1 VTSHFAFTNVGITHS
16 KEGLQVLWS
25 NHGSS
30 KEHGHGSVSPTVLL
44 PGQLV
49 VDPPDAV
56 QHAFIE
62 FTFSDRDGRLGNR
75 STLKVLLNF
84 QSKFVNVAGLPRLDA
99 LWVR

>member
-30 KEHGHGSVSPTVLL
+30 KEHGLGSVSPTVLL

-49 VDPPDAV
+49 VDP
-56 QHAFIE
+56 HAFIE